1 MTCGRKIF
9 KLIDIF
15 FLVFLFAGF
24 CCAQTLDEAS
34 FEELYDDSTDF
45 YGDELY
51 SKIHSRSSVD
61 GKSWTVLF
69 FDAGLDLS
77 GGHSDY
83 AMFREIASKVT
94 SARLRFLVQTRNS
107 KGNFVRYRLN
117 RGTVASL
124 MEKKSLGTM
133 SESLSSFIQWAKKSY
148 AGDRTAL
155 VIRGLPSSVSN
166 AVCHDGFSLDP
177 LTVKDLARSLSDA
190 GLDLDLV
197 VFDTGLSSNI
207 ETGYAIAPYARYMLG
222 SQEIL
227 PPDAF
232 DYSSMAEFLSSD
244 ISASAM
250 DLGMDM
256 LDRYVEKLSGGEN
269 LSRHSMALVD
279 LAKMGAVFSSF
290 TRAADSMDLA
300 ATSIETFSAMSRAFS
315 LAWEFGRHSDS
326 AHTNM
331 LDLADFAILASDGIG
346 DSSTSLLDALYD
358 SIVYESHGENL
369 SGASGLSFWYP
380 KSIIKNQKSVLKKEM
395 DSYSEIF
402 GCGPYLAYLDA
413 ALDSWAAPSWVHSL
427 RQSESGK
434 VPCLRHF
441 FAEKSSMHPVSFSEG
456 ASDDGD
462 FSIKI
467 VSGSEALSS
476 VDFRALYM
484 EEKTG
489 AVIRMESLGKVD
501 FDDSESMYGSTF
513 SGEMLSLDGHPVWAE
528 CLESNENRRFYYTL
542 VVCNGCYAG
551 LLISQNTVDGSFK
564 IEGLYPRYSLDGTIG
579 REKRNLEDGD
589 LVEFVF
595 PAQFGVDLDEVM
607 APYGSTVYTS
617 SSVVEKSALPDGF
630 YVCFFTVAD
639 IFGNRY
645 ESIGKSIL
653 VEGGQIVDGSQ
664 R

>member
-1 MTCGRKIF
+1 MTCGRKIL

-15 FLVFLFAGF
+15 FLAFLFVGV

-45 YGDELY
+45 YGDEIY
-51 SKIHSRSSVD
+51 SKIHSRSDVK
-61 GKSWTVLF
+61 GNTWTVLF

-83 AMFREIASKVT
+83 AMFRAVASKVT
-94 SARLRFLVQTRNS
+94 STRLRFLVQTRNS
-107 KGNFVRYRLN
+107 RGNFVRYRLN
-117 RGTVASL
+117 RGTASSV
-124 MEKKSLGTM
+124 ME
-133 SESLSSFIQWAKKSY
+133 KKSY

-166 AVCHDGFSLDP
+166 AICHDGFSGDR
-177 LTVKDLARSLSDA
+177 LTVKELSSSLSDA

-197 VFDTGLSSNI
+197 VFDTGLSSNV
-207 ETGYAIAPYARYMLG
+207 ETGYALAPYARYMLG
-222 SQEIL
+222 SQDVL

-232 DYSSMAEFLSSD
+232 DYSSMAEFLSSNT
-244 ISASAM
+244 SASAM
-250 DLGMDM
+250 DLGMSM
-256 LDRYVEKLSGGEN
+256 LDRYVEKLSGGEE

-279 LAKMGAVFSSF
+279 LVKMGEVFSSF
-290 TRAADSMDLA
+290 TRAADRMDLA
-300 ATSIETFSAMSRAFS
+300 ATSIEAFSAMSKAFS
-315 LAWEFGRHSDS
+315 RAWEFGRHSDS

-331 LDLADFAILASDGIG
+331 IDLADFSILASDYIG
-346 DSSTSLLDALYD
+346 DSSTSLLDAVYD
-358 SIVYESHGENL
+358 SIVYESHGDEL
-369 SGASGLSFWYP
+369 PGASGLSFWYP
-380 KSIIKNQKSVLKKEM
+380 KPVIKNPKSVVKEEL

-402 GCGPYLAYLDA
+402 GCGPYLSYLDA
-413 ALDSWAAPSWVHSL
+413 ALDSWTAPSWVRSL
-427 RQSESGK
+427 RQTESGK

-441 FAEKSSMHPVSFSEG
+441 FAEKSSMHPVSFSEN
-456 ASDDGD
+456 ASDGGD

-467 VSGSEALSS
+467 VSGPESVSS

-489 AVIRMESLGKVD
+489 AVIRMESLCDVD
-501 FDDSESMYGSTF
+501 FDDSENMYGSTF
-513 SGEMLSLDGHPVWAE
+513 TGEALSFDGHPVWAE
-528 CLESNENRRFYYTL
+528 CVESDDSHELYYTL
-542 VVCNGCYAG
+542 VVYNGFYAG
-551 LLISQNTVDGSFK
+551 LLIHHNIVDDSFK
-564 IEGLYPRYSLDGTIG
+564 IEGVYPKCSLDAIG

-595 PAQFGVDLDEVM
+595 PAQFGVDLVESM
-607 APYGSTVYTS
+607 TPYGSTVYTS

-630 YVCFFTVAD
+630 YVCFFTVTD

-645 ESIGKSIL
+645 ESIGRSIL

-664 R
+664 Q

>member
-1 MTCGRKIF
+1 MTCGRKIL

-15 FLVFLFAGF
+15 FLAFLFAGV

-45 YGDELY
+45 YGDEIY
-51 SKIHSRSSVD
+51 SKIHSRSDVK
-61 GKSWTVLF
+61 GNTWTVLF

-83 AMFREIASKVT
+83 AMFRAVASKVT
-94 SARLRFLVQTRNS
+94 STRLRFLVQTRNS
-107 KGNFVRYRLN
+107 RGNFVRYRLN
-117 RGTVASL
+117 RGTASSV
-124 MEKKSLGTM
+124 MEKKSFGTM
-133 SESLSSFIQWAKKSY
+133 AESLSSFIQWAKKSY

-166 AVCHDGFSLDP
+166 AICHDGFSGDR
-177 LTVKDLARSLSDA
+177 LTVKELSSSLSDA

-197 VFDTGLSSNI
+197 VFDTGLSSNV
-207 ETGYAIAPYARYMLG
+207 ETGYALAPYARYMLG
-222 SQEIL
+222 SQDVL

-232 DYSSMAEFLSSD
+232 DYSSMAEFLSSNT
-244 ISASAM
+244 SASAM
-250 DLGMDM
+250 DLGMSM
-256 LDRYVEKLSGGEN
+256 LDRYVEKLSGGEE

-279 LAKMGAVFSSF
+279 LAKMGEVFSSF
-290 TRAADSMDLA
+290 TRAADRMDLA
-300 ATSIETFSAMSRAFS
+300 ATSTETFSAMSRAFS
-315 LAWEFGRHSDS
+315 LAWEFGRRSDS

-331 LDLADFAILASDGIG
+331 IDLADFAILASDIMG
-346 DSSTSLLDALYD
+346 DASTLLLDAVYD

-369 SGASGLSFWYP
+369 SAASGLSFWYP
-380 KSIIKNQKSVLKKEM
+380 KPIIKNQKSVSKKEL

-402 GCGPYLAYLDA
+402 GCGPYLSYLDA
-413 ALDSWAAPSWVHSL
+413 ALDSWTAPSWVRSL
-427 RQSESGK
+427 RQTESGK

-441 FAEKSSMHPVSFSEG
+441 FAEKSSMHPVSFSEN
-456 ASDDGD
+456 ASDGGD

-467 VSGSEALSS
+467 VSGPESVSS

-489 AVIRMESLGKVD
+489 AVIRMESLCDVD
-501 FDDSESMYGSTF
+501 FDDSENMYGSTF
-513 SGEMLSLDGHPVWAE
+513 TGEALSFDGHPVWAE
-528 CLESNENRRFYYTL
+528 CVESDENHELYYTL
-542 VVCNGCYAG
+542 VTCNGFYAG
-551 LLISQNTVDGSFK
+551 LLISHDIVDGSFK
-564 IEGLYPRYSLDGTIG
+564 IEGLYPLYSLDGTIG

-595 PAQFGVDLDEVM
+595 PAQFGVDLVEVM

-645 ESIGKSIL
+645 ESIGRSIL
-653 VEGGQIVDGSQ
+653 VEGGLIVDGSQ
-664 R
+664 Q